1 MGSIILRCSLSVVIL
16 LAFVAGQG
24 AQISNS
30 DLEHTSEKIQ
40 VLLRARKFDEAEPL
54 VRECIR
60 QLPEEIYFLG
70 QLEMVLN
77 GQDKFREADEFRD
90 RIRKLWE
97 KDYKAAWIAKGSP
110 VGESS
115 WSRVVGSSKDYDV
128 FGAEYFV
135 PRLLEGRDRK
145 DPLALIAY
153 YKVIALPK
161 KGSGPS
167 RIFQLDKSASERHYF
182 LEEFSENAISM
193 AERYGN
199 AIPSIRTVVADAM
212 SYLDGKKEK
221 QAAFQR
227 NNRSGGC
234 EDCH

>member
-1 MGSIILRCSLSVVIL
+1 VGSVILRCSLFVVSL
-16 LAFVAGQG
+16 LACVAAQG
-24 AQISNS
+24 AQLSNS
-30 DLEHTSEKIQ
+30 DLEQTSEKIQ

-60 QLPEEIYFLG
+60 RLPKEIYFLA

-77 GQDKFREADEFRD
+77 GQGRFGDADKLRD

-110 VGESS
+110 VAESS

-161 KGSGPS
+161 EGSGPS
-167 RIFQLDKSASERHYF
+167 RIFQLDKSASEKNYF
-182 LEEFSENAISM
+182 LEEFSEKAISI
-193 AERYGN
+193 AEVYGN
-199 AIPSIRTVVADAM
+199 AMPGIRSVVADAI

-221 QAAFQR
+221 QAEFRRQ
-227 NNRSGGC
+227 
-234 EDCH
+234 E

>member
-1 MGSIILRCSLSVVIL
+1 MSSTILRCFLPGVIFLSLAVTGS
-16 LAFVAGQG
+16 
-24 AQISNS
+24 AQLFKS
-30 DLEHTSEKIQ
+30 DLDQKSEEIQ
-40 VLLRARKFDEAEPL
+40 ALLRSGKFDEAEPL

-60 QLPEEIYFLG
+60 QVPSEIYFLA

-77 GQDKFREADEFRD
+77 GEGKFGEADELRD

-115 WSRVVGSSKDYDV
+115 WARVVGSSKDYDV
-128 FGAEYFV
+128 FGTEYFV

-145 DPLALIAY
+145 DPTALIGY

-167 RIFQLDKSASERHYF
+167 RIFQLDKSASEKNYF
-182 LEEFSENAISM
+182 LEEFSEKAISI
-193 AERYGN
+193 AEVYGHAMPGIRSVVTD
-199 AIPSIRTVVADAM
+199 AI
-212 SYLDGKKEK
+212 SYLDSKNEK
-221 QAAFQR
+221 QAEFRRQ
-227 NNRSGGC
+227 
-234 EDCH
+234 E